1 MLPPRDYR
9 DLTPELIAHGDPSGW
24 VAVLPLGATEQHGP
38 HLPPQTDLIIA
49 DGVAARL
56 SKALAP
62 TFPVTFLPAE
72 PVGYSPEHLDYPGT
86 ISLGYDKAIER
97 WIGIGRGLA
106 EQGIRRLMLLNAHG
120 GNSPLLAI
128 VSTEL
133 RMRHSM
139 LCVATGWARFGYPD
153 GLISDDEKSFGIHG
167 GEIETSVMLALAPD
181 QVDMSRTSDY
191 ASFQQEMTSR
201 YRHLRAY
208 GGHSMGWK
216 MQDLNPL
223 GAAGNARLAT
233 QEKGEALLDHAVSGL
248 CELADEM
255 RDFDIAHFD
264 RPPI

>member
-9 DLTPELIAHGDPSGW
+9 GLTPEIIALGDPSGW

-49 DGVAARL
+49 EGIAARL

-72 PVGYSPEHLDYPGT
+72 PVGYSPEHLDFAGT
-86 ISLGYDKAIER
+86 VSLAYDQAIER
-97 WIGIGRGLA
+97 WIGIGRRLA

-133 RMRHSM
+133 RIRHSM
-139 LCVATGWARFGYPD
+139 LCVATSWTRFGYPV

-167 GEIETSVMLALAPD
+167 GEIETSMMLVLSPD
-181 QVDMSRTSDY
+181 QVDVSRASNFT
-191 ASFQQEMTSR
+191 SFQQEMALR

-208 GGHSMGWK
+208 GSHSMGWK
-216 MQDLNPL
+216 IQDLNPL
-223 GAAGNARLAT
+223 GAVGNARLAT
-233 QEKGEALLDHAVSGL
+233 RKKGEALLNHAVSGL

-255 RDFDIAHFD
+255 RDFDITHFD
-264 RPPI
+264 GTPV